1 MTLQWG
7 DYRAGPDGKQPDSG
21 KHPDSKDTAVSL
33 SSDGII
39 PGVLSFDGHYIHCGM
54 PMARFGTD
62 MYRVLGDRLLPET
75 LGAYLATRVLRCD
88 CGFQMEIPDQ
98 P

>member
-7 DYRAGPDGKQPDSG
+7 DYRAGPDGK
-21 KHPDSKDTAVSL
+21 HPDSKDTAGSL

-39 PGVLSFDGHYIHCGM
+39 PDVLSFDGHYIHCGM
-54 PMARFGTD
+54 PMARFGADTHH
-62 MYRVLGDRLLPET
+62 VLNDRLLPET

>member
-7 DYRAGPDGKQPDSG
+7 DYRAGPDGNDPGSR
-21 KHPDSKDTAVSL
+21 DTAGSL
-33 SSDGII
+33 SSDGNI
-39 PGVLSFDGHYIHCGM
+39 PDVLSFDGHYIHCGQ
-54 PMARFGTD
+54 PMTRFGDTH
-62 MYRVLGDRLLPET
+62 RFLNDRYLPET

>member
-7 DYRAGPDGKQPDSG
+7 DYRAGPDST
-21 KHPDSKDTAVSL
+21 HPDTEDAAGSPSNFDN
-33 SSDGII
+33 I
-39 PGVLSFDGHYIHCGM
+39 PDVLSFDGHYIHCGQ
-54 PMARFGTD
+54 PMTRFGAN
-62 MYRVLGDRLLPET
+62 MHRVLGDRLLPET
-75 LGAYLATRVLRCD
+75 LGAYLATRVLRCE